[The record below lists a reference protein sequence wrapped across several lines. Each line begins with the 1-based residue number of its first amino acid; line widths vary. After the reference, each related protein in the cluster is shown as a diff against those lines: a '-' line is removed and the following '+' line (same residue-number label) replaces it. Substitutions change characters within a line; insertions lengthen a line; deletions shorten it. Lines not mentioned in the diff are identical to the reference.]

1 MFLINSRLGH
11 FSATLRRGHPFS
23 RSYRVNLPS
32 SLAMIHS
39 STLGSS
45 PRLPVSDCGTGGIY
59 ISLEIFLGSMI
70 SVISDCP
77 KTHCTVTFDKLCGFS
92 CNAYIYGL
100 QRTLPF
106 VRRRFTP
113 PSSHH
118 YIHQYWNINQLSIGI
133 SLRISLRPRLTLIR
147 LALIRKP

>member
-32 SLAMIHS
+32 SLAMDHS

-45 PRLPVSDCGTGGIY
+45 PRLPVSDYGTGGIY

-70 SVISDCP
+70 RVISDCP
-77 KTHCTVTFDKLCGFS
+77 KTHCTVTFDRSCGFS
-92 CNAYIYGL
+92 CKFYIYEL

-106 VRRRFTP
+106 VRRPFTP

-118 YIHQYWNINQLSIGI
+118 YIHQCQNINWLSIGI
-133 SLRISLRPRLTLIR
+133 PLRVNLRSRLTLIR